1 MHVIETNDPVLHY
14 EDGMLLGN
22 GDLTVSVYQRSDQIV
37 WRFGKCDVYDRRLD
51 ISDSPEPAHFDEIRR
66 GLVEEG
72 WVSNS
77 YESDANS
84 GKGKKTVKDP
94 KRMNELC
101 QGAPCYAARPYPC
114 PKPVG
119 ELYVRIPPDLY
130 GLKVNQRLE
139 VEDGTLVITCTWND
153 GPTIKFHCFVAPRTN
168 VLVVRWEILDWNRL
182 TNMEGDGG
190 PMFWGLHRW
199 EDPEIAR
206 FCTQERLKDGYFYYR
221 DSVRAGKSTPLAAPE
236 MKNHAGRDYIE
247 QGFEPDLEFTDGYR
261 YGLVPFVTDD
271 FQIEVV
277 PTYGVGDK
285 LIQFHQPVDRPKRA
299 GIMAVAVPATSDE
312 GNLEGELERIVD
324 FVGDDLEAAADKWHA
339 QSRAAAAEYWSR
351 SAIKCD
357 DKVMEDS
364 WYGVLHAVRVAF
376 RGDKRAPGLAI
387 PSALGDY
394 GLWHNDYHM
403 NYNYQQP
410 FWGRFAANQVDAG
423 DSFYPGMQF
432 MVETGRILA
441 KKFFNARGTYIHL
454 VGFPF
459 TLENDPYPTGSICRM
474 TYMNGWVAGEYWKR
488 YRYTLD
494 TDWLA
499 EVGYPVIRDC
509 ALFYLDTLE
518 KHDDGKWH
526 AFPSTQG
533 ESFFT
538 GNPADYLDKPQVIAN
553 TRYCLRAAYEGA
565 AALGVDED
573 LQAEWK
579 DMHDNLAPEAGIDFE
594 GRGFTA
600 KDIERYHRSF
610 PEWICGGG
618 NPFPISSKEA
628 AEGVGSE
635 MPIGTLQPGSGSWQ
649 GGATGMP
656 RPLMRALR
664 NKAFDA
670 DRDWPNMRRT
680 LKHVMV
686 PGGFH
691 RGINAGQ
698 MGRIG
703 AYCEAFGVIAPIQE
717 MMMQSWEGFIRVFP
731 AWPDGVGCKFTTLR
745 AEDAILVTSEINAW
759 HEVIS
764 LEIHSEKGARC
775 AVETPWDAGFTVTDA
790 AGQAVATTD
799 EGEGVFAFD
808 TVEGGTYTLT
818 SK

>member
-51 ISDSPEPAHFDEIRR
+51 ISDSPAPAHFDEIRS
-66 GLVEEG
+66 GIAEEG

-84 GKGKKTVKDP
+84 GKGNRKVKDP

-130 GLKVNQRLE
+130 GLKVNQRLV

-153 GPTIKFHCFVAPRTN
+153 GPTIKFHCFVPPKTN
-168 VLVVRWEILDWNRL
+168 VLVVKWEVLDWNPE
-182 TNMEGDGG
+182 TTTEGLGG
-190 PMFWGLHRW
+190 PIFFGLHRW
-199 EDPEIAR
+199 QDPPIDR
-206 FCTQERLKDGYFYYR
+206 YCTEQRLVNGYFYFR
-221 DSVRAGKSTPLAAPE
+221 DSIRAGKSTPLDAPE
-236 MKNHAGRDYIE
+236 IKNHAGVDYIE
-247 QGFEPDLEFTDGYR
+247 QGFAPDLEFPEGFR
-261 YGLVPFVTDD
+261 YGMVPFTTND
-271 FQIEVV
+271 FVAEVV

-285 LIQFHQPVDRPKRA
+285 LIQFFQPEKGQQRSGVL
-299 GIMAVAVPATSDE
+299 AVAIPATSDE
-312 GNLEGELERIVD
+312 GGLEGELERIAT
-324 FVGDDLEAAADKWHA
+324 FIGNDLAAAADTWHA
-339 QSRAAAAEYWSR
+339 ESRAAAAEYWSR

-357 DKVMEDS
+357 DQVMEDS

-387 PSALGDY
+387 PSALSDY

-410 FWGRFAANQVDAG
+410 FWGRFTANQIDAG

-459 TLENDPYPTGSICRM
+459 TLEDDPYPTGSICRM
-474 TYMNGWVAGEYWKR
+474 TYMNGWVAGEYWRR

-494 TDWLA
+494 DTWLKD
-499 EVGYPVIRDC
+499 VGYPVIRDC

-518 KHDDGKWH
+518 KYDDGKWH

-538 GNPADYLDKPQVIAN
+538 GNPEDYLDRPQVIAH
-553 TRYCLRAAYEGA
+553 TRYCLQAAIEA
-565 AALGVDED
+565 SDILGVDED
-573 LQAEWK
+573 IRAQWQ
-579 DMHDNLAPEAGIDFE
+579 DIVDNLALEAGVDYE
-594 GRGFTA
+594 AMGYTE
-600 KDIERYHRSF
+600 KDIARIQKSF
-610 PEWICGGG
+610 PEFLIGGG
-618 NPFPISSKEA
+618 HLPKLEKEA
-628 AEGVGSE
+628 GK
-635 MPIGTLQPGSGSWQ
+635 MPVAGDPVDVLEIGSGGWV
-649 GGATGMP
+649 GGATSLP
-656 RPLMRALR
+656 RPLMRHLR
-664 NKAFDA
+664 TRTFIP
-670 DRDWPNMRRT
+670 DRDWRNFRRV
-680 LKHVMV
+680 LKHWQV

-703 AYCEAFGVIAPIQE
+703 AYCEALGVIAPMQE
-717 MMMQSWEGFIRVFP
+717 MMLQSWAGYIELWP
-731 AWPDGVGCKFTTLR
+731 AWPSKVGCRFTTLR
-745 AEDAILVTSEINAW
+745 AEDAFLVTSTITDQHEIT
-759 HEVIS
+759 ELVIQ
-764 LEIHSEKGARC
+764 SEMGARC
-775 AVETPWDAGFTVTDA
+775 RVLTPWEAGFTVTDA
-790 AGQAVATTD
+790 DGNAVTTSD
-799 EGEGVFAFD
+799 EGDGVFAFD